1 MIEKEKFDEL
11 QKKQDDLRLERNKLA
26 DEQQKIQKQIDEIE
40 IQKYDVERFVGK
52 IIITKKMIGAV
63 YVSTNYMI
71 VDRVERLYKGP
82 RFYGKSIEIC
92 FSNSTAI
99 GNSICMYERSEY
111 SGIAWSGVDTIDDLK
126 YINSDIFRKIAESQ
140 DVKALQI
147 IMDTNYRVHEK
158 DISDALEYINN
169 IQETDSAD
177 YSELIQNLNILA
189 GNMTT

>member
-11 QKKQDDLRLERNKLA
+11 QKKQDDLRLKRNNLA

-40 IQKYDVERFVGK
+40 IQKYDAERFVGK

-71 VDRVERLYKGP
+71 VDRVERLFKGP

-92 FSNSTAI
+92 FSDSASI

-111 SGIAWSGVDTIDDLK
+111 SGIAWSGIDAIDDTTTPEQLK
-126 YINSDIFRKIAESQ
+126 ANINRLLNAF
-140 DVKALQI
+140 
-147 IMDTNYRVHEK
+147 
-158 DISDALEYINN
+158 
-169 IQETDSAD
+169 D
-177 YSELIQNLNILA
+177 Y
-189 GNMTT
+189 GNEVNKLKENHG

>member
-11 QKKQDDLRLERNKLA
+11 QKKQDDLRLKRNNLA

-40 IQKYDVERFVGK
+40 IQKYDAERFVGK

-92 FSNSTAI
+92 FSNLAFI

-111 SGIAWSGVDTIDDLK
+111 SGIAWSGVDAIDDTTTPEQLK
-126 YINSDIFRKIAESQ
+126 VTINKLLNAF
-140 DVKALQI
+140 
-147 IMDTNYRVHEK
+147 
-158 DISDALEYINN
+158 
-169 IQETDSAD
+169 D
-177 YSELIQNLNILA
+177 Y
-189 GNMTT
+189 GNEVNKLKKKHG

>member
-11 QKKQDDLRLERNKLA
+11 QKKQDDLRLKRNNLA

-40 IQKYDVERFVGK
+40 IQKYDAERFVGK

-71 VDRVERLYKGP
+71 VNRVERLFKGP

-92 FSNSTAI
+92 FSDSASI

-111 SGIAWSGVDTIDDLK
+111 SGISWSGVDAIDDTTTPEQLK
-126 YINSDIFRKIAESQ
+126 ATINRLLNTF
-140 DVKALQI
+140 
-147 IMDTNYRVHEK
+147 
-158 DISDALEYINN
+158 
-169 IQETDSAD
+169 D
-177 YSELIQNLNILA
+177 YGNELNKLKENH
-189 GNMTT
+189 G

>member
-11 QKKQDDLRLERNKLA
+11 QKKQDDLRLKRNNLA

-40 IQKYDVERFVGK
+40 IQKYDAERFVGK

-71 VDRVERLYKGP
+71 VDRVERLFKGP

-92 FSNSTAI
+92 FSDSASI

-111 SGIAWSGVDTIDDLK
+111 SGIAWSGLDAIDDTTTPEQLK
-126 YINSDIFRKIAESQ
+126 ATINRLLDEF
-140 DVKALQI
+140 
-147 IMDTNYRVHEK
+147 
-158 DISDALEYINN
+158 
-169 IQETDSAD
+169 D
-177 YSELIQNLNILA
+177 Y
-189 GNMTT
+189 GNEVNKLKENHG

>member
-11 QKKQDDLRLERNKLA
+11 QKKQDDLRIKRNNLA

-40 IQKYDVERFVGK
+40 IQKYDAERFVGK

-82 RFYGKSIEIC
+82 RFYGKSVEIC
-92 FSNSTAI
+92 FSDSASI

-111 SGIAWSGVDTIDDLK
+111 SGISWSGVDAIDDTTTPEQLK
-126 YINSDIFRKIAESQ
+126 ATINRLLNTFDYGN
-140 DVKALQI
+140 DVNKLKE
-147 IMDTNYRVHEK
+147 NH
-158 DISDALEYINN
+158 
-169 IQETDSAD
+169 
-177 YSELIQNLNILA
+177 
-189 GNMTT
+189 G

>member
-52 IIITKKMIGAV
+52 IIITKKMLGAV

-92 FSNSTAI
+92 FSDSVSI

-111 SGIAWSGVDTIDDLK
+111 SGIAWSGVDAIDDTTTPEQLK
-126 YINSDIFRKIAESQ
+126 ATINKLLNTF
-140 DVKALQI
+140 
-147 IMDTNYRVHEK
+147 
-158 DISDALEYINN
+158 
-169 IQETDSAD
+169 D
-177 YSELIQNLNILA
+177 YGDELNKLKENH
-189 GNMTT
+189 G

>member
-11 QKKQDDLRLERNKLA
+11 QKKQDDLRLKRNNLA

-40 IQKYDVERFVGK
+40 IQKYDAERFVGK

-71 VDRVERLYKGP
+71 VDRVERLFKGP

-92 FSNSTAI
+92 FSDSASI

-111 SGIAWSGVDTIDDLK
+111 SGISWSGLDAIDDTTTPEQLK
-126 YINSDIFRKIAESQ
+126 ATINRLLNEF
-140 DVKALQI
+140 
-147 IMDTNYRVHEK
+147 
-158 DISDALEYINN
+158 
-169 IQETDSAD
+169 D
-177 YSELIQNLNILA
+177 Y
-189 GNMTT
+189 GNEVNKLKENHG

>member
-11 QKKQDDLRLERNKLA
+11 QKKQDDLRLKRNNLA

-40 IQKYDVERFVGK
+40 IQKYDAERFVGK

-92 FSNSTAI
+92 FSDSASI

-111 SGIAWSGVDTIDDLK
+111 SGISWSGVDAIDDTTTPEQLK
-126 YINSDIFRKIAESQ
+126 ATINRLL
-140 DVKALQI
+140 DVF
-147 IMDTNYRVHEK
+147 
-158 DISDALEYINN
+158 
-169 IQETDSAD
+169 D
-177 YSELIQNLNILA
+177 YGNELNKLKENH
-189 GNMTT
+189 G

>member
-11 QKKQDDLRLERNKLA
+11 QKRQDDLRLERNKLA

-40 IQKYDVERFVGK
+40 IQKYDVERFIGK
-52 IIITKKMIGAV
+52 IIITKKMLGAV

-92 FSNSTAI
+92 FSDSASI

-111 SGIAWSGVDTIDDLK
+111 SGIAWSGIDAIDDTTTPEQLK
-126 YINSDIFRKIAESQ
+126 ATINKLLNAFDYGDELNK
-140 DVKALQI
+140 
-147 IMDTNYRVHEK
+147 
-158 DISDALEYINN
+158 LEENH
-169 IQETDSAD
+169 
-177 YSELIQNLNILA
+177 
-189 GNMTT
+189 G

>member
-63 YVSTNYMI
+63 PYVYTNYMI
-71 VDRVERLYKGP
+71 VDRVERLFKGP

-92 FSNSTAI
+92 FSDSTAI

-111 SGIAWSGVDTIDDLK
+111 SGISWSGVDAIDDTTTPEQLK
-126 YINSDIFRKIAESQ
+126 EIINKLLNAF
-140 DVKALQI
+140 
-147 IMDTNYRVHEK
+147 
-158 DISDALEYINN
+158 
-169 IQETDSAD
+169 D
-177 YSELIQNLNILA
+177 Y
-189 GNMTT
+189 GNEVNKLKKKHG

>member
-11 QKKQDDLRLERNKLA
+11 QKKQDDLRLKRNNLA

-40 IQKYDVERFVGK
+40 IQKYDAERFVGK

-71 VDRVERLYKGP
+71 VDRVERLFKGP

-92 FSNSTAI
+92 FSDSASI

-111 SGIAWSGVDTIDDLK
+111 SGISWSGLDSIDDTTTPEQLK
-126 YINSDIFRKIAESQ
+126 ATINRLLNTF
-140 DVKALQI
+140 
-147 IMDTNYRVHEK
+147 
-158 DISDALEYINN
+158 
-169 IQETDSAD
+169 D
-177 YSELIQNLNILA
+177 Y
-189 GNMTT
+189 GNEVNKLKENHG